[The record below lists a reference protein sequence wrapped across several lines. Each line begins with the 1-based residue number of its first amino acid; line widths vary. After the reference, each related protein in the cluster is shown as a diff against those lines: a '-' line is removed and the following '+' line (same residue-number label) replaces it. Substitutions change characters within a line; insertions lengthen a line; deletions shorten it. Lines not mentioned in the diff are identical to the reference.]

1 MAHFAQLQGEAP
13 NQTVSQ
19 VIVVS
24 NDVIGNATGLDGE
37 AIGIAFC
44 NSLFGAETNW
54 IQTSYNGKFRGRFAG
69 AGMTYDPDKDEFV
82 VPVEPTA
89 PAAPTA

>member
-24 NDVIGNATGLDGE
+24 NDVIGNVTGLDGE

-44 NSLFGAETNW
+44 KLLFGVETNW
-54 IQTSYNGKFRGRFAG
+54 IQTSYNSKFRGRFAG
-69 AGMTYDPDKDEFV
+69 AGMTYDPIKDEF
-82 VPVEPTA
+82 
-89 PAAPTA
+89 AAPTPVK

>member
-44 NSLFGAETNW
+44 QSLFSADTKW
-54 IQTSYNGKFRGRFAG
+54 AQTSYHGSFRGKFAG
-69 AGMTYDPDKDEFV
+69 IGDTYDPIKDEFV
-82 VPVEPTA
+82 APTPVE
-89 PAAPTA
+89 